1 MVQTG
6 SQVETRMNIPD
17 SGNKKKSS
25 ELRTSWVRWLTLFL
39 ACMLNFGNY
48 FCYDNPQALEDDL
61 ETKIPISTFDYD
73 LLYSVYS
80 FPNIILPFFGGLL
93 IDKIGVR
100 VALIAFAGLLI
111 IGQSI
116 VAFGAAHKN
125 LALMVAGRVVFGLG
139 GESLTVAQSAI
150 TAKWFKGKEV
160 AFAMGATLCV
170 ARLGSS
176 LNSFL
181 SPKIYHWTD
190 KLEAPF
196 FAGVVLCVVSWV
208 GSLMLSYIDKKA
220 DEEEGDVNTEVEK
233 INFKDFKEFTRLF
246 YLLMFNCFLIYGAF
260 FGLNSNLNKLMVA
273 RFGFDDKEA
282 GNYIP
287 IVYLASAVITPFFG
301 LFTDRYGKRVSLM
314 FISSVIFLG
323 DHLFIAFLKDTTA
336 EGRINYGMVWALAGV
351 GLFYSTY
358 AAIFWPCVALV
369 VKENVIGTAYG
380 IITAF
385 QNLMLTIIPL
395 AIGGVQE
402 ATSDYKG
409 GYFWTEI
416 MLAIIVVFG
425 LMVTAA
431 MYFEDLKTGK
441 KLDNPATEEPSQGTG
456 KLSISESP
464 NQPLIQNPEY

>member
-1 MVQTG
+1 MVQ
-6 SQVETRMNIPD
+6 SNSLIETRMMQG
-17 SGNKKKSS
+17 SGDHEKS
-25 ELRTSWVRWLTLFL
+25 LRTSWVRWLTLFL

-61 ETKIPISTFDYD
+61 ETRIPLTTFDYD

-100 VALIAFAGLLI
+100 VALIGFAGLLI
-111 IGQSI
+111 VGQTI
-116 VAFGAAHKN
+116 VAFGASQKS

-176 LNSFL
+176 LNSVL
-181 SPKIYHWTD
+181 SPKIYHWREELGD
-190 KLEAPF
+190 AF
-196 FAGVVLCVVSWV
+196 FVGVLLCIVSWI
-208 GSLMLSYIDKKA
+208 GSIVLAYIDKKA
-220 DEEEGDVNTEVEK
+220 DAQEGGVKTEVEK
-233 INFKDFKEFTRLF
+233 IRMQDFKEFTRLF

-273 RFGFDDKEA
+273 RFGFTDKEA

-301 LFTDRYGKRVSLM
+301 LFTDRYGKRVLLM

-323 DHLFIAFLKDTTA
+323 DHLLIAFLKDTTP
-336 EGRINYGMVWALAGV
+336 EGRINYGMVGALAGV

-369 VKENVIGTAYG
+369 VKENIVGTAYG

-395 AIGGVQE
+395 AIGAVQG
-402 ATSDYKG
+402 ATADYKG

-416 MLAIIVVFG
+416 MLAGIVVFG
-425 LMVTAA
+425 LAVTAA
-431 MYFEDLKTGK
+431 MYFEDLRSGK
-441 KLDNPATEEPSQGTG
+441 KLDNPAADENHEG
-456 KLSISESP
+456 KSSLVVESP
-464 NQPLIQNPEY
+464 NEPLLVKNVI